1 MRSSISCRISSAA
14 TPEGRTALTGVVPGP
29 AMAKN
34 RDKESVDDRDLDRV
48 RADIDTIDA
57 QIQGLIAE
65 RARCAQRV
73 AAIKLAEVQAARA
86 RGESDREVVYYRPER
101 EAQVL
106 RRIIERDEGP
116 LEGTTVAHLFR
127 EIMSACL
134 ALERPL
140 QVAYLGPEGTFTQ
153 AAALKHFGHA
163 AVCVPQVTID
173 SVFSEVESGHCNYG
187 IVPVENSTE
196 GMVSHTLDSF
206 MDSPLKITGEVE
218 LRISHNLLVA
228 PGTGAGDVVR
238 ICAHQ
243 QALAQCRNW
252 LETHWPRVEKQA
264 VSSNGEAARL
274 AASTPGTAAIAG
286 DMAAEAWHLERL
298 AEAIEDA
305 ADNTTRFLVVGRNE
319 VPPSGA
325 DKTSIIVSSRNKP
338 GALFT
343 LLDPFRRHG
352 VSLTRI
358 DTRPSRT
365 EKWAYVFF
373 IEFEG
378 HLQEPAVAEIMREL
392 EEQSILLKPLGSY
405 PRAVL

>member
-1 MRSSISCRISSAA
+1 MGNGADSGS
-14 TPEGRTALTGVVPGP
+14 EGMGGGEDT
-29 AMAKN
+29 
-34 RDKESVDDRDLDRV
+34 RDLDQV
-48 RADIDTIDA
+48 RADIDSIDA
-57 QIQGLIAE
+57 QIQKLIGD

-73 AAIKLAEVQAARA
+73 ADIKLEAVQEARA
-86 RGESDREVVYYRPER
+86 RGEQDQEVVYYRPER

-106 RRIIERDEGP
+106 RRIIERDDGP
-116 LEGTTVAHLFR
+116 LDSPAVAHVFR

-134 ALERPL
+134 ALEKPL

-163 AVCVPQVTID
+163 AVCVPQGTID
-173 SVFSEVESGHCNYG
+173 TVFSEVESGQCNYG
-187 IVPVENSTE
+187 LVPVENSTE

-206 MDSPLKITGEVE
+206 IDSPLKIAGEVE
-218 LRISHNLLVA
+218 LRISHHLLA
-228 PGTGAGDVVR
+228 QPGTDPSSVQR
-238 ICAHQ
+238 IYAHQ

-252 LETHWPRVEKQA
+252 LDTHWPGAERLA

-274 AASTPGTAAIAG
+274 AAEQAGTAAVAG
-286 DMAAEAWHLERL
+286 EMAAEAYKLAPL
-298 AEAIEDA
+298 AEHIEDH
-305 ADNTTRFLVVGRNE
+305 ADNTTRFLVIGRSE
-319 VPPSGA
+319 VPPSGQ

-343 LLDPFRRHG
+343 LLDPFRRGG

-378 HLQEPAVAEIMREL
+378 HLQDEPVAAIMREL

>member
-1 MRSSISCRISSAA
+1 
-14 TPEGRTALTGVVPGP
+14 
-29 AMAKN
+29 MAKEQDLQAVREEIDGIDREIQALIN
-34 RDKESVDDRDLDRV
+34 R
-48 RADIDTIDA
+48 
-57 QIQGLIAE
+57 
-65 RARCAQRV
+65 RARCAQKV
-73 AAIKLAEVQAARA
+73 AEIKLGEQLATRE
-86 RGESDREVVYYRPER
+86 RGEEPGEVVFYRPER

-106 RRIIERDEGP
+106 ARIVERNDGP
-116 LEGTTVAHLFR
+116 LPAESVAYIFR
-127 EIMSACL
+127 ELMSACL
-134 ALERPL
+134 ALEQPL

-153 AAALKHFGHA
+153 AAALKHFGHG
-163 AVCVPQVTID
+163 AVCVSQATID
-173 SVFSEVESGHCNYG
+173 SVFNQVESGACNYG
-187 IVPVENSTE
+187 VVPVENSTE

-206 MDSPLKITGEVE
+206 LDSPLCIAGEVE
-218 LRISHNLLVA
+218 LRITHHLLAA
-228 PGTGAGDVVR
+228 PGTDPAAITR

-252 LETHWPRVEKQA
+252 LDAHWPHVEREA

-274 AASTPGTAAIAG
+274 AAAQPAVAAVAG
-286 DMAAEAWHLERL
+286 DMAAEQYHLERL
-298 AEAIEDA
+298 AEHIEDRR
-305 ADNTTRFLVVGRNE
+305 DNTTRFLVIGRQE
-319 VPPSGA
+319 VPPSGR

-338 GALFT
+338 GALFA
-343 LLDPFRRHG
+343 LLDPFRRGG

-378 HLQEPAVAEIMREL
+378 HLQDENIAAILREL

>member
-1 MRSSISCRISSAA
+1 M
-14 TPEGRTALTGVVPGP
+14 TDT
-29 AMAKN
+29 
-34 RDKESVDDRDLDRV
+34 RDLQQV
-48 RADIDTIDA
+48 RDDIDAID
-57 QIQGLIAE
+57 QEIQRLINR
-65 RARCAQRV
+65 RAGCAQRV
-73 AAIKLAEVQAARA
+73 AEIKLAEVLAAQE
-86 RGESDREVVYYRPER
+86 RGEDPGEVVYYRPER

-106 RRIIERDEGP
+106 QRIKERNGGP
-116 LEGTTVAHLFR
+116 LDAATVAHIFR

-153 AAALKHFGHA
+153 AAAIKHFGHA
-163 AVCVPQVTID
+163 ALCVSQPTID
-173 SVFSEVESGHCNYG
+173 AVFSRVESGECNYG
-187 IVPVENSTE
+187 VVPVENSTE
-196 GMVSHTLDSF
+196 GMVSHTLDNF
-206 MDSPLKITGEVE
+206 MDSPLKIAGEVE
-218 LRISHNLLVA
+218 MRISHHLLVA
-228 PGTGAGDVVR
+228 PGTAAEQVTR

-252 LETHWPRVEKQA
+252 LDRHWPGVEREA

-274 AASTPGTAAIAG
+274 AANTPGVAAVAG
-286 DMAAEAWHLERL
+286 DMAAEWYHLERL
-298 AEAIEDA
+298 AEHIEDYP
-305 ADNTTRFLVVGRNE
+305 DNTTRFLVVGREE
-319 VPPSGA
+319 VPPSGR
-325 DKTSIIVSSRNKP
+325 DKTSLIVSSRNRP
-338 GALFT
+338 GALFD
-343 LLDPFRRHG
+343 LLDPFRRAG

-378 HLQEPAVAEIMREL
+378 HTQDPLIRGIVTEL

>member
-1 MRSSISCRISSAA
+1 
-14 TPEGRTALTGVVPGP
+14 
-29 AMAKN
+29 MADN
-34 RDKESVDDRDLDRV
+34 RDLDQV
-48 RADIDTIDA
+48 RADIDAIDLE
-57 QIQGLIAE
+57 IQALINR
-65 RARCAQRV
+65 RAGCAQRV
-73 AAIKLAEVQAARA
+73 AEIKLEEVNAASA
-86 RGESDREVVYYRPER
+86 SGKDPGEVVFYRPER

-106 RRIIERDEGP
+106 RRIIERNVGP
-116 LEGTTVAHLFR
+116 LEGENLARIFR

-153 AAALKHFGHA
+153 AASIKHFGHA
-163 AVCVPQVTID
+163 AVCVPQGTID
-173 SVFSEVESGHCNYG
+173 AVFAQVESGECNYG
-187 IVPVENSTE
+187 VVPVENSTE
-196 GMVSHTLDSF
+196 GMVSHTLDNF
-206 MDSPLKITGEVE
+206 MDSPLKIAGEVE
-218 LRISHNLLVA
+218 LRIGHHLLVA
-228 PGTGAGDVVR
+228 PDTPADSITR

-252 LETHWPRVEKQA
+252 LDQHWPGVEREA
-264 VSSNGEAARL
+264 VSSNGEAAKMAL
-274 AASTPGTAAIAG
+274 ETPGVAAVAG
-286 DMAAEAWHLERL
+286 DMAADLYNLEKL
-298 AEAIEDA
+298 AEHIEDY
-305 ADNTTRFLVVGRNE
+305 ADNTTRFLVIGREE
-319 VPPSGA
+319 VPPSGS

-343 LLDPFRRHG
+343 LLEPFRRGG

-378 HLQEPAVAEIMREL
+378 HLQDDSIAAIVAEL

-405 PRAVL
+405 PQAVL

>member
-1 MRSSISCRISSAA
+1 M
-14 TPEGRTALTGVVPGP
+14 TEQPDD
-29 AMAKN
+29 N
-34 RDKESVDDRDLDRV
+34 RDLEQV
-48 RADIDTIDA
+48 RTDIDAIDV
-57 QIQGLIAE
+57 QIQSLIAD

-73 AAIKLAEVQAARA
+73 AEIKLAEVQAARE
-86 RGESDREVVYYRPER
+86 RGEADKEVVYYRPER
-101 EAQVL
+101 ESQVL
-106 RRIIERDEGP
+106 RRIMERDSGP
-116 LEGTTVAHLFR
+116 LDGATVAHIFR

-134 ALERPL
+134 ALEKPL

-173 SVFSEVESGHCNYG
+173 SVFAEVESGQCNYG

-206 MDSPLKITGEVE
+206 IDSPLKIAGEVE
-218 LRISHNLLVA
+218 MRISHHLLVA
-228 PGTGAGDVVR
+228 PGTSAEQVTR
-238 ICAHQ
+238 IYAHQ

-252 LETHWPRVEKQA
+252 LDTHWPTVERLP
-264 VSSNGEAARL
+264 VSSNGEAARI
-274 AASTPGTAAIAG
+274 AAHTPGTAAVAG
-286 DMAAEAWHLERL
+286 DMAAEAYHLEAL
-298 AEAIEDA
+298 AEHIEDA
-305 ADNTTRFLVVGRNE
+305 ADNTTRFIVIGRSE
-319 VPPSGA
+319 VPPSGR
-325 DKTSIIVSSRNKP
+325 DKTSIVVSSRNKP

-378 HLQEPAVAEIMREL
+378 HMQDHAILEIMREL

>member
-1 MRSSISCRISSAA
+1 
-14 TPEGRTALTGVVPGP
+14 
-29 AMAKN
+29 MA
-34 RDKESVDDRDLDRV
+34 DSRDLNQV
-48 RADIDTIDA
+48 RADIDAIDRD
-57 QIQGLIAE
+57 IQALITRRAE
-65 RARCAQRV
+65 CAQRV
-73 AAIKLAEVQAARA
+73 AQIKLAEMLAARS
-86 RGESDREVVYYRPER
+86 RGEPVTEVNYYRPER

-106 RRIIERDEGP
+106 QRIIERDRGP
-116 LEGTTVAHLFR
+116 LGGTTVAHIFR

-163 AVCVPQVTID
+163 AICVPQHTID
-173 SVFSEVESGHCNYG
+173 AVFAEVQSGDCNYG
-187 IVPVENSTE
+187 VVPVENSTE

-206 MDSPLKITGEVE
+206 MDSPLKISGEVE
-218 LRISHNLLVA
+218 MRIGHHLLVA
-228 PGTGAGDVVR
+228 AATPSESVTR

-252 LETHWPRVEKQA
+252 LDLHWPLVPREA

-274 AASTPGTAAIAG
+274 AATTPGVAAVAG
-286 DMAAEAWHLERL
+286 DMAAELYQLEIL
-298 AEAIEDA
+298 AEHIEDYP
-305 ADNTTRFLVVGRNE
+305 DNTTRFLVIGREE
-319 VPPSGA
+319 VPPSGR
-325 DKTSIIVSSRNKP
+325 DKTSLIVSSRNKP
-338 GALFT
+338 GALFS
-343 LLDPFRRHG
+343 LLDPFRRAG

-378 HLQEPAVAEIMREL
+378 HLQDDNVRGIVAEL

-405 PRAVL
+405 PQAVL